1 MPTVSE
7 RVGVLEIKV
16 HHVDEKIDELK
27 TGVKDMHDCLDRT
40 RDGLESTLLSMR
52 NEANT
57 QHNELAKKMADIEK
71 SKEKLMLY
79 SAVGA
84 AFVAGAGWSGAINFP
99 MIIKFF
105 GL

>member
-27 TGVKDMHDCLDRT
+27 DGVKDMHDCLDRT
-40 RDGLESTLLSMR
+40 RDGLEATLSAMR
-52 NEANT
+52 KEAT
-57 QHNELAKKMADIEK
+57 SQHNELSNKMAEIEK
-71 SKEKLMLY
+71 SKEKFMLY

-84 AFVAGAGWSGAINFP
+84 AFLAGASWSGAINFP